1 MANTKVT
8 TNQQEMSFHEL
19 FSQSTIV
26 EIPLFQREYVW
37 TQKQFTRM
45 INEIDAIIDGADSSR
60 FLGL

>member
-1 MANTKVT
+1 MTNTKVT

-45 INEIDAIIDGADSSR
+45 DIQIID
-60 FLGL
+60 